1 MRRITYLMML
11 VFTTLHFAACEDDSD
26 TQGAHSEGQDKMI
39 GDWKYNQP
47 YLEFKYATDTIRFGN
62 FAIAEKEM
70 KQLFLEMAT
79 EKMGNYFTGIEFVS
93 NQQLLVKAR
102 NAAGKP
108 LHIHAG
114 YVKNEKLME
123 VSLDKD
129 DIAAFM
135 RERAAMI
142 PAISFNY
149 LLSGKELTVYLDK
162 TYVRTLWETAPLK
175 NKLSGLLADQMIPG
189 FGEMEPTE
197 QQKALQ
203 GIQMQV
209 SAILNNIQTLK
220 IGFVLTK

>member
-1 MRRITYLMML
+1 ML
-11 VFTTLHFAACEDDSD
+11 FRS
-26 TQGAHSEGQDKMI
+26 
-39 GDWKYNQP
+39 
-47 YLEFKYATDTIRFGN
+47 
-62 FAIAEKEM
+62 
-70 KQLFLEMAT
+70 

-108 LHIHAG
+108 LYIHAG

-149 LLSGKELTVYLDK
+149 LQSGKELTVYLDK

-175 NKLSGLLADQMIPG
+175 NKLSGLLADRMIPG
-189 FGEMEPTE
+189 FREMEPTE